1 MEPKTVT
8 REEFR
13 RDASDDGNQ
22 IELEAMSD
30 KIKMVA
36 DGYQTVNNRLDQV
49 ANLMKLRVV
58 LP

>member
-8 REEFR
+8 REEFG

>member
-1 MEPKTVT
+1 
-8 REEFR
+8 
-13 RDASDDGNQ
+13 
-22 IELEAMSD
+22 MSD